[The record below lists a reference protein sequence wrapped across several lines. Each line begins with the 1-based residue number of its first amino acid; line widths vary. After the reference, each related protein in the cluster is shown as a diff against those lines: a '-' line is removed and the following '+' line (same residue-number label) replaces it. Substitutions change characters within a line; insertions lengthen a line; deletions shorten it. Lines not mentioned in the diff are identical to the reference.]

1 MLNKIRRTI
10 ETYGMIQRNDRIG
23 VAVSG
28 GPDSVALLKAL
39 DMSAADFGAELVVL
53 HLNHG
58 MRDRESVRDE
68 EFVGTLC
75 GEMGVPFVSERVSV
89 PDVRRNRK
97 GSWEEIAREE
107 RYRFFREKLEEQKLD
122 KIALGHNLNDQAE
135 TVLINL
141 LRGSGLEGLRGI
153 VPVRDGIFIRPLIE
167 TSREE
172 IMAFLEGEHI
182 DFIIDSSNRSEYYLR
197 NRLRN
202 SLIPELAAHYAADP
216 VGTIGRT
223 ADILRV
229 EDDFLSREV
238 DRFLAGS
245 GIDRDGERLTLDI
258 SEWRALHEALRRRVV
273 KRILEEKT
281 DDTKGIRYEHV
292 MALCDLMTGEN
303 PGGMLSMPFNIR
315 VHREYGTLV
324 IARGE
329 TRTRT
334 DGETIFAAEVPVP
347 GRVDL
352 GERGGAVTLDFV
364 HQKDVD
370 YGLEQT
376 VFIDYD
382 RVLFPLRIR
391 AVRPGDRIQPLG
403 MRGTKKVKSV
413 FIDKKV
419 PRGKRS
425 EIPLLVDRDSVLWIP
440 GICMSERVKITD
452 MTEKVVKI
460 EIIW

>member
-1 MLNKIRRTI
+1 MDKLRRTI
-10 ETYGMIQRNDRIG
+10 KTYGMIRKNDRIG

-28 GPDSVALLKAL
+28 GPDSIALLKAL
-39 DMSAADFGAELVVL
+39 TICTGDYAAGLVVL

-58 MRDRESVRDE
+58 MRGRESLRDE
-68 EFVGTLC
+68 EFVRTLC
-75 GEMGVPFVSERVSV
+75 SEMEVPFVSERVSV
-89 PDVRRNRK
+89 PEIRERKK

-107 RYRFFREKLEEQKLD
+107 RYRFFREKLHDLELD
-122 KIALGHNLNDQAE
+122 RIALGHNLNDQAE

-141 LRGSGLEGLRGI
+141 FRGSGLEGLRGI
-153 VPVRDGIFIRPLIE
+153 VPVRDGVFIRPLIE

-172 IMAFLEGEHI
+172 IMAFLERENI

-202 SLIPELAAHYAADP
+202 RLIPELAANYCTDP

-229 EDDFLSREV
+229 EDDFLVREV
-238 DRFLAGS
+238 DRFLSGS
-245 GIDRDGERLTLDI
+245 GIDFDGKRLTLDI

-273 KRILEEKT
+273 KRILEENT
-281 DDTKGIRYEHV
+281 GDTKGIRYEHV
-292 MALCDLMTGEN
+292 MAVCDLMTGDN

-324 IARGE
+324 VSRGASG
-329 TRTRT
+329 RRAV
-334 DGETIFAAEVPVP
+334 GGRVFAAEVPVP
-347 GRVDL
+347 GRIDL
-352 GERGGAVTLDFV
+352 GEGRGAVTLDFV
-364 HQKDVD
+364 HHEDVD
-370 YGLEQT
+370 YGLKQT

-382 RVLFPLRIR
+382 RVLFPLQIR
-391 AVRPGDRIQPLG
+391 TVRPGDRIQPLG

-413 FIDKKV
+413 FIDTKV
-419 PRGKRS
+419 PRAKRS
-425 EIPLLVDRDSVLWIP
+425 DIPLLADRGSVLWIP
-440 GICMSERVKITD
+440 GIYMSERVKITD
-452 MTEKVVKI
+452 MTEKVVKV